1 MINQTQPQVE
11 PALGGE
17 EVDATKAGGAGEEAF
32 TEEYVTGDVG
42 LKEYDYS
49 YRDYNEPLLETGEGD
64 ANMGPAL
71 SAVTDEGG
79 VSNFASRAKKYTE
92 NQFQPTLKT
101 SLWEVVFSVLLHDL
115 FEFAIS

>member
-1 MINQTQPQVE
+1 MGQE
-11 PALGGE
+11 L
-17 EVDATKAGGAGEEAF
+17 DSTKAAGAGEEGF

-49 YRDYNEPLLETGEGD
+49 YRDYNEPVVETGEPD

-79 VSNFASRAKKYTE
+79 VSDPPNVS
-92 NQFQPTLKT
+92 T
-101 SLWEVVFSVLLHDL
+101 S
-115 FEFAIS
+115 